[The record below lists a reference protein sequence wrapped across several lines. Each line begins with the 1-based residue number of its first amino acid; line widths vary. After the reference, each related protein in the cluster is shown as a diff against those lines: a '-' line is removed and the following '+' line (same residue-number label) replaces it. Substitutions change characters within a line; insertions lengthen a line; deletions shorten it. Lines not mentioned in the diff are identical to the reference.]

1 MGAPVAKED
10 DRVVGVD
17 THIVLVPTPGGP
29 APTPVPMP
37 FSGKLSQKLSAT
49 TFVDNKAAAVK
60 GSVAQNQPEH
70 VPMGGPFERPPSN
83 RGEIQTGS
91 GTVHIDNQDAARA
104 GDTALTCNDPA
115 DAPKGIV
122 IAQGTVFAG

>member
-1 MGAPVAKED
+1 M
-10 DRVVGVD
+10 GVD

-37 FSGKLSQKLSAT
+37 FSGKLSQALSAT
-49 TFVDNKAAAVK
+49 TFVDNEAAAVK
-60 GSVAQNQPEH
+60 GSVAQNQPQH
-70 VPMGGPFERPPSN
+70 VPTGGPFETPPSN

-91 GTVHIDNQDAARA
+91 ATVHIDNKAVARA
-104 GDTALTCNDPA
+104 GDAALTCNDPA
-115 DAPKGIV
+115 DAPNGVV

>member
-17 THIVLVPTPGGP
+17 THIVLIPTPGGP

-37 FSGKLSQKLSAT
+37 FSGKLSEQLSAT
-49 TFVDNKAAAVK
+49 TFVDNKAVAVK
-60 GSVAQNQPEH
+60 GSAARNQPDH
-70 VPMGGPFERPPSN
+70 VPAGGPFEKPPSN
-83 RGEIQTGS
+83 RAEIKTGS
-91 GTVHIDNQDAARA
+91 ATVHVDDKNVARA

-115 DAPKGIV
+115 DAPNGVV
-122 IAQGTVFAG
+122 IAAGTVFAG